1 MFIPGI
7 CSGGVG
13 PGCDAG
19 VDVVGCV
26 AGMFIPGMCSGGVG
40 LGCDA
45 GVDVVG
51 CVAGVFIPGMAGML
65 GFFTN
70 RCFFVAA
77 LFFLRTNFG
86 VGFCFALALGICIP
100 GISWPSCWEKTL
112 CLTEN
117 ARTNA
122 ADMTMPV
129 YFGNKL
135 LTDAPCLI
143 TGAGASRKGFH
154 E

>member
-7 CSGGVG
+7 
-13 PGCDAG
+13 
-19 VDVVGCV
+19 
-26 AGMFIPGMCSGGVG
+26 CSGGVG

-51 CVAGVFIPGMAGML
+51 CVAAMFIPGMAGML
-65 GFFTN
+65 VFFTN

-77 LFFLRTNFG
+77 LLFLRTNFG
-86 VGFCFALALGICIP
+86 VGFCFALAFGICIP
-100 GISWPSCWEKTL
+100 GISWPSDWEKTL
-112 CLTEN
+112 CPAEN

-135 LTDAPCLI
+135 LTDAPLRDYGRGRLAKRI
-143 TGAGASRKGFH
+143 PRSARVPYSWLSLRLLRHVMLHFH
-154 E
+154 VA